1 MKTTKII
8 YWIST
13 VLLIVIML
21 FTVVQTFTH
30 PDSREAFAKQ
40 IQFPGYMFQALAIGK
55 ALGVI
60 VILIPGYPK
69 VKEWV
74 YAGFTF
80 DLLGAI
86 VLFAGSPL
94 NLPASQWAPML
105 IGGLVLLAASYLTY
119 HKILKAK
126 PSNS

>member
-13 VLLIVIML
+13 ILLILLMLSTVIG
-21 FTVVQTFTH
+21 TFAN
-30 PDSREAFAKQ
+30 SAQGEAFAKQ
-40 IQFPGYMFQALAIGK
+40 VQFPEYMFKMLAIAK
-55 ALGVI
+55 AVGI
-60 VILIPGYPK
+60 IAILIPGYPR

-86 VLFAGSPL
+86 VLFAASPA
-94 NLPASQWAPML
+94 NFPVTQWAPML
-105 IGGLVLLAASYLTY
+105 VGGLILLAISYITY
-119 HKILKAK
+119 HKILKATQ
-126 PSNS
+126 SNS